1 MGVEQSGPA
10 SAPPRPPWTEFH
22 SRLHGLLRQRSQLL
36 PQGARV
42 VVAVS
47 GGQDSVALGRLLADL
62 RTQWQWQLTIA
73 HCDHG
78 WRPDSAANAAA
89 VEALAQG
96 WQLPSV
102 VRRAAGAI
110 ARTEAAARAWRYG
123 ELLAIAQETDSAI
136 VVTGHTAS
144 DRAET
149 LLFNL
154 VRGSGG
160 DGLGALGWR
169 RSLGPGVDLVR
180 PLLDFVRD
188 DTAACCAQLGLP
200 IWEDSTNQDRRYRR
214 NRLRIEVLPL
224 LRSHFN
230 PQVDRALA
238 RTADLLR
245 EDGDCLDAIAAQLLS
260 QCRVEGLAFPAIAR
274 HPLAVAHPAL
284 QRRALRQWL
293 LERLD
298 GKMPNRDRV
307 DALRFLLTAPN
318 RHQSDPFPG
327 GAIARVDGPH
337 LLWILPESRP

>member
-1 MGVEQSGPA
+1 MGA
-10 SAPPRPPWTEFH
+10 KTPRSPWTDFH
-22 SRLHGLLRQRSQLL
+22 GRLHGLLRRRPLLLERSA
-36 PQGARV
+36 GI

-62 RTQWQWQLTIA
+62 RPHWHWRLTIA

-78 WRPDSAANAAA
+78 WRADSAANGAA
-89 VEALAQG
+89 VVALAEG
-96 WQLPSV
+96 WGLPVV
-102 VRRAAGAI
+102 VRRAGAI

-123 ELLAIAQETDSAI
+123 ELLAIAQETGSAI

-180 PLLDFVRD
+180 PLLEFVRA

-245 EDGDCLDAIAAQLLS
+245 EDGDCLEAIAAQLLS
-260 QCRVEGLAFPAIAR
+260 QCRVEGLLAFPAIAR
-274 HPLAVAHPAL
+274 QPLAEAHPAL

-293 LERLD
+293 IERLD

-307 DALRFLLTAPN
+307 EALRFLLTAPN

-327 GAIARVDGPH
+327 GAIVRVDGPH
-337 LLWILPESRP
+337 LLWIAPAPRP

>member
-1 MGVEQSGPA
+1 MGDGELRKKS
-10 SAPPRPPWTEFH
+10 PWTDFH
-22 SRLHGLLRQRSQLL
+22 GRLHGLLRRRPLLLERSA
-36 PQGARV
+36 GI

-62 RTQWQWQLTIA
+62 SPHWGWRLTIA

-78 WRPDSAANAAA
+78 WRSDSAANGAA
-89 VEALAQG
+89 VVDLART
-96 WQLPSV
+96 WQLPV
-102 VRRAAGAI
+102 IVRRADRAI

-123 ELLAIAQETDSAI
+123 ELLAIAQETGSAI

-180 PLLDFVRD
+180 PLLEFVRA

-214 NRLRIEVLPL
+214 NRLRLEVLPL
-224 LRSHFN
+224 LRSQFN

-260 QCRVEGLAFPAIAR
+260 QARVDDLGVPAIAR
-274 HPLAVAHPAL
+274 QPLAIAHPAL

-293 LERLD
+293 CEQLD
-298 GKMPNRDRV
+298 GTMPNRDRV
-307 DALRFLLTAPN
+307 EALRFLLTAPN
-318 RHQSDPFPG
+318 RDQSDPFPG
-327 GAIARVDGPH
+327 GAIARVSGPH
-337 LLWILPESRP
+337 LLWISPKSLPESPP